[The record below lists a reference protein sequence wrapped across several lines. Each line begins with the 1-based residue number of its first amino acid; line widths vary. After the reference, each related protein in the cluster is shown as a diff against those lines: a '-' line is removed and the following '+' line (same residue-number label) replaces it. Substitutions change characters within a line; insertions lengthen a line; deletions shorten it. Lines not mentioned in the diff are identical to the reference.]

1 MEITN
6 ADSDVTHYS
15 GVRQRATTG
24 EYPTQIH
31 AGGNSPKFD
40 ANSKDRSVLPQKV

>member
-6 ADSDVTHYS
+6 ADNDVTHNN

-31 AGGNSPKFD
+31 ARGNTPKFD